1 MREQKESL
9 SVQNSIQTRLSA
21 AMVLVMIFVV
31 CINFF
36 IFEQIHM
43 GVDRIDAV
51 FSSNTA
57 INDLSESLN
66 KLEGTVYE
74 YLNTKGSKA
83 LENYYRYEQ
92 DYRQLLDGLNDR
104 NVDSEVKMLE
114 KNIRKMSVSAGSKV
128 KANQQ
133 VLLLTEDFDAVPDMY
148 GWTKKNADI
157 FGEWTGIEITYKGS
171 GKKVTKQSVKMNTS
185 LNKTKKITL
194 TLGD

>member
-1 MREQKESL
+1 M
-9 SVQNSIQTRLSA
+9 QNSIQTRLSA

-83 LENYYRYEQ
+83 LEITIAMSRIT
-92 DYRQLLDGLNDR
+92 
-104 NVDSEVKMLE
+104 DS
-114 KNIRKMSVSAGSKV
+114 
-128 KANQQ
+128 
-133 VLLLTEDFDAVPDMY
+133 F
-148 GWTKKNADI
+148 
-157 FGEWTGIEITYKGS
+157 WTGSMTAMWTAK
-171 GKKVTKQSVKMNTS
+171 
-185 LNKTKKITL
+185 
-194 TLGD
+194 

>member
-1 MREQKESL
+1 M
-9 SVQNSIQTRLSA
+9 QNSIQTRLSA

-74 YLNTKGSKA
+74 YLNTKGTKA

-104 NVDSEVKMLE
+104 NVDSEVKCWRKISAKCLRAIWIKQTRRFRPSE
-114 KNIRKMSVSAGSKV
+114 EEILRNINLPMKKSFSCM
-128 KANQQ
+128 NI
-133 VLLLTEDFDAVPDMY
+133 LILTF
-148 GWTKKNADI
+148 
-157 FGEWTGIEITYKGS
+157 
-171 GKKVTKQSVKMNTS
+171 TS
-185 LNKTKKITL
+185 
-194 TLGD
+194 